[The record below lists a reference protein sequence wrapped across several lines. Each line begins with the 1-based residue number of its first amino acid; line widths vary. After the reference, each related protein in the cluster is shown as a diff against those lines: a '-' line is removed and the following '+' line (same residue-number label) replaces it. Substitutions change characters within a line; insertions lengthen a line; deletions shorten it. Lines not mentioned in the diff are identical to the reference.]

1 MIGARKAGQEL
12 VGEGRAYSSPAVRLA
27 TQCYRGCS
35 SWETSP
41 TFSRTRTSVSLVR
54 PPAPRDNRTA
64 RTEHRETIQ
73 HETLRMGFGLLT
85 LLLLNVAAATP
96 QKISDEAAVRATV
109 TDYIE
114 GYYTSDASRMEKS
127 LHPHY
132 LKHTI
137 SGSDGQLRM
146 TEKAG
151 LQMVQDVRSVGPTN
165 LSEKKDQITVL
176 DIAGDMASAK
186 LVTAHWVDY
195 MTLSKWNGE
204 WKIVS
209 VVLREND

>member
-1 MIGARKAGQEL
+1 MKRFAL
-12 VGEGRAYSSPAVRLA
+12 
-27 TQCYRGCS
+27 
-35 SWETSP
+35 
-41 TFSRTRTSVSLVR
+41 
-54 PPAPRDNRTA
+54 
-64 RTEHRETIQ
+64 
-73 HETLRMGFGLLT
+73 GFGLLT

-165 LSEKKDQITVL
+165 LSEKKEQITVL

-195 MTLSKWNGE
+195 ITLSKWNGE